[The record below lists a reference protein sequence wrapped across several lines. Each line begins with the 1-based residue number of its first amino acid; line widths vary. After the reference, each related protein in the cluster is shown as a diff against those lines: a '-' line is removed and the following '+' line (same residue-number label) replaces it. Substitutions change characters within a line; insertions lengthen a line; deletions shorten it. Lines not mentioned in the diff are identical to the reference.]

1 MWRALVFL
9 AVMVSGCASG
19 PACPAYRAPSPARPF
34 LWRVTAPNQPGSM
47 VILAT
52 HQGAGTDAIPERAWA
67 ELDRADTF
75 VAEADEMP
83 EGPDVRT
90 VPSLRPLFFLPETAS
105 LERMIGGADF
115 DSLVEDLDTTAE
127 TVRELKPWLALMM
140 LGRAAYRFAGPSI
153 NEALVE
159 HARGRTMSLV
169 FLETWNDQLRYLDA
183 AITPN
188 KLAAAIH
195 DYDRMGCAIEQRVAA
210 YRAGDDAMFGNEIA
224 SPDEPI
230 AARIVS
236 WTARLHEVL
245 YAGSRSFAVL
255 GIGQLVGPYGVLV
268 RLEALGYRV
277 ERL

>member
-1 MWRALVFL
+1 
-9 AVMVSGCASG
+9 
-19 PACPAYRAPSPARPF
+19 
-34 LWRVTAPNQPGSM
+34 
-47 VILAT
+47 
-52 HQGAGTDAIPERAWA
+52 
-67 ELDRADTF
+67 DRADTF
-75 VAEADEMP
+75 VAEANEMP
-83 EGPDVRT
+83 AGLDVRT
-90 VPSLRPLFFLPETAS
+90 VASVRPLFFLPQAAS
-105 LERMIGGADF
+105 LERLIGSENF
-115 DSLVEDLDTTAE
+115 DRLVDDLDATPE

-140 LGRAAYRFAGPSI
+140 LGRAAYEFAGPSI

-159 HARGRTMSLV
+159 QARGRTMSLV
-169 FLETWNDQLRYLDA
+169 FLETWSDQLRYLDA
-183 AITPN
+183 AITPR

-195 DYDRMGCAIEQRVAA
+195 DFDRMGCAIEQRVAA
-210 YRAGDDAMFGNEIA
+210 YRAGDDAKFSNEIA

-255 GIGQLVGPYGVLV
+255 GVGQLVGPYGVLV